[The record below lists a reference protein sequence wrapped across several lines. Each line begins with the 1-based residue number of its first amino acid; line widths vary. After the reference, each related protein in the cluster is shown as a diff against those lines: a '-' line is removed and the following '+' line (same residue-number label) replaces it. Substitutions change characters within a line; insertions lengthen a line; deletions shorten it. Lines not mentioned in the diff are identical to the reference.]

1 MRAETRKA
9 ASAARMAGLSGK
21 RAGFTL
27 ARQMWIFG
35 IGLILLMIVLHAQ
48 TVIVIGTVT
57 RQNNS
62 PAENVMVSIAGQYR
76 YTDVGGRYRID
87 GVPVGR
93 QKVRVTS
100 EGRVLLETEADIRD
114 AVSVVNLKLP

>member
-1 MRAETRKA
+1 
-9 ASAARMAGLSGK
+9 
-21 RAGFTL
+21 
-27 ARQMWIFG
+27 
-35 IGLILLMIVLHAQ
+35 MIVLHAQ